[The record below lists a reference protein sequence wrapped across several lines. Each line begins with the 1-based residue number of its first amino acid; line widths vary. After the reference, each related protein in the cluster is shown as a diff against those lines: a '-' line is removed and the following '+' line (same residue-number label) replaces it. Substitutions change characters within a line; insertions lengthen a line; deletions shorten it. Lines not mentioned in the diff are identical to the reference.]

1 MARPFVLSFYRIS
14 GLGGKV
20 GIYARSFW
28 SFYSSA
34 ANDNSQQPSRY
45 SAHGA
50 RYLRKKAMAGTCS
63 VHKIFLECQ
72 SLYEFFG
79 AVC

>member
-50 RYLRKKAMAGTCS
+50 RYLRKKARSAMS
-63 VHKIFLECQ
+63 SEHKLLLEGQ
-72 SLYEFFG
+72 GL
-79 AVC
+79 